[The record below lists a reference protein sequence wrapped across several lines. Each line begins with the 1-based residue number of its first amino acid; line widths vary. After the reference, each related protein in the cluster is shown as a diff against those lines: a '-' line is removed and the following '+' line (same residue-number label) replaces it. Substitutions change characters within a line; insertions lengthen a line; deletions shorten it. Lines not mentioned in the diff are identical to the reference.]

1 MTPNDWSGA
10 PHGQENPISTIIA
23 AAPSATSSASASD
36 VCQTNAPRG
45 EVGESP
51 RADEPHGLEQGS
63 LSGQCLGPYELK
75 GLLGVGGMAEVYR
88 ARDLARQRAVAVK
101 VLDSRLAEDATY
113 VAQFRDEARRA
124 ARLSHPRI
132 VPLYDVGEGV
142 IGERRVL
149 YIVMPLLRRSL
160 SQRLRRDGA
169 LPYLEAIRLALEV
182 AAGLE
187 AAHAAGL
194 IHCDVK
200 PGNIL
205 LDAEGHA
212 LLCDFGVAR
221 ENTDAAPP
229 QGAEVA
235 PSVAPVASPATEEWV
250 AGTPAYMAPEQLCGA
265 AVDER
270 ADVYSLGVVLYQ
282 VLTGQRPFEG
292 DTPLDIATHALRDPV
307 VPPSALLPDRAFPP
321 GLDSVILTALAREPL
336 DRFSSMEEFATTL
349 RRLRD
354 DPVDAWDRWPS
365 TATVFPGTDVAQFQ
379 RGRRTPISAAK
390 RLLCVAALAASLACA
405 AGITTMLRSWNGAGV
420 TALGGNGLSLIVPD
434 VEARASLN
442 VASIVKAPRPTAQTP
457 RAGDDAGEMA
467 SSPSADAHS
476 QRHSHGHTGQKPPKA
491 HDGAKHDHSGK
502 PAKGKTHDVAGSHAN
517 QGNQGNHG
525 NDGNQGN

>member
-10 PHGQENPISTIIA
+10 PHGQDIPVSTIIA
-23 AAPSATSSASASD
+23 AALSATSSASASD
-36 VCQTNAPRG
+36 ARQTDAPHG
-45 EVGESP
+45 DVGESP
-51 RADEPHGLEQGS
+51 RADEPHGLKQGS
-63 LSGQCLGPYELK
+63 LSGQCLGPYQLK

-113 VAQFRDEARRA
+113 VTQFRDEARRA

-132 VPLYDVGEGV
+132 VPLYDVGEGA

-149 YIVMPLLRRSL
+149 YLVMPLLGRSL

-221 ENTDAAPP
+221 ENADAAPL
-229 QGAEVA
+229 QGAAVE
-235 PSVAPVASPATEEWV
+235 PSAAPVASPASEEWV

-282 VLTGQRPFEG
+282 VVTGQRPFEG
-292 DTPLDIATHALRDPV
+292 HTPLDIATHALRDPV
-307 VPPSALLPDRAFPP
+307 VPPSTLVPDRDFPP
-321 GLDSVILTALAREPL
+321 GLDRVILTALARDPL
-336 DRFSSMEEFATTL
+336 DRFSSMEVFATTL
-349 RRLRD
+349 RHVRD
-354 DPVDAWDRWPS
+354 DPVDAWDRWS
-365 TATVFPGTDVAQFQ
+365 ATAELVSATQVARFQQARGTPV
-379 RGRRTPISAAK
+379 SAVK
-390 RLLCVAALAASLACA
+390 RLLCVAALAASLAGA
-405 AGITTMLRSWNGAGV
+405 AGLTTMLRSWDVAGIT
-420 TALGGNGLSLIVPD
+420 TAGGGNGLSLIVPE

-442 VASIVKAPRPTAQTP
+442 AASIVKTLRTTP
-457 RAGDDAGEMA
+457 QPSRVTSDNGEAA
-467 SSPSADAHS
+467 SSPSADAPGDG
-476 QRHSHGHTGQKPPKA
+476 HGHGHAGKKPPAKAHHGAKQGHSAKPPKS
-491 HDGAKHDHSGK
+491 DG
-502 PAKGKTHDVAGSHAN
+502 
-517 QGNQGNHG
+517 
-525 NDGNQGN
+525 